1 MTLRDAF
8 MLDPE
13 IAFLNH
19 GFVGATPRA
28 VFEANL
34 ERSREFEREP
44 VDYISR
50 YATGRL
56 AEARASLAGYVD
68 ADPDDLVF
76 TTNGTI
82 GLNMVARSLARSL
95 ELGPGDE
102 LLMTDHEHGGI
113 ERLFQYLAE
122 RRGFTL
128 VRRAVPL
135 PVTTHADFV
144 EQLMA
149 GVTERTRAIVIS
161 HMTAPSALVLPVAE
175 VCRRARELGIVTVV
189 DGAHG
194 PGQLPLSLRTIDPDF
209 YVGILH
215 KWLCAP
221 KTAAF
226 LYARRDRQDR
236 LDPLVVSWGW
246 RPDQPGVSRFI
257 DENEWQ
263 GSRDLSAFL
272 TVPDA
277 IAFQQAH
284 DWDAVRARCRAL
296 AAAAQKA
303 ISDMFGLAPW
313 HPPLP
318 EWQGQMAC
326 ARLPDHVDTA
336 TLQHRLRF
344 EHLVDV
350 SVERFAGAPRVR
362 ISVQGYNGTD
372 DIDRLLA
379 ALRALV

>member
-1 MTLRDAF
+1 MSLRDEY

-34 ERSREFEREP
+34 ARQREFEREP
-44 VDYISR
+44 VDFISR
-50 YATGRL
+50 FASGRL
-56 AEARASLAGYVD
+56 AAARAGLAAYVD

-76 TTNGTI
+76 TTNGTV
-82 GLNMVARSLARSL
+82 GLNMVARSL

-113 ERLFQYLAE
+113 VRLFQYLAE

-128 VRRAVPL
+128 VMRTVPL

-144 EQLMA
+144 EQFMA
-149 GVTERTRAIVIS
+149 GVTERTRAILIS
-161 HMTAPSALVLPVAE
+161 HMAAPSALVLPVAE
-175 VCRRARELGIVTVV
+175 VCRRARELGIVTVI

-221 KTAAF
+221 KTCAF
-226 LYARRDRQDR
+226 LYVRRDRQER

-246 RPDQPGVSRFI
+246 RPEAPGVSRFI

-263 GSRDLSAFL
+263 GSRDLSPFL

-284 DWDAVRARCRAL
+284 DWERVQAACRAL
-296 AAAAQKA
+296 AASAQQA
-303 ISDMFGLAPW
+303 ISAMFGLGLY
-313 HPPLP
+313 HPPTA

-326 ARLPDHVDTA
+326 ARLPDRVVPA
-336 TLQHRLRF
+336 LLQHRLRF
-344 EHLVDV
+344 EYLIDV
-350 SVERFAGAPRVR
+350 SVERFSGAPRVR
-362 ISVQGYNGTD
+362 ISVQGYNTPD
-372 DIDRLLA
+372 DVDRLLV

>member
-1 MTLRDAF
+1 MSLRADF

-34 ERSREFEREP
+34 ARQREFEREP
-44 VDYISR
+44 VDFISR
-50 YATGRL
+50 FATQRL
-56 AEARASLAGYVD
+56 AEARASLAAYVD
-68 ADPDDLVF
+68 ADADDLVF
-76 TTNGTI
+76 TGNGTI
-82 GLNMVARSLARSL
+82 GLNMVARSLN
-95 ELGPGDE
+95 LGPGDD

-113 ERLFQYLAE
+113 VRLFEYLAE
-122 RRGFTL
+122 RRGFAL
-128 VRRAVPL
+128 VTRKVLL

-144 EQLMA
+144 DHLMG
-149 GVTERTRAIVIS
+149 GVTERTRAILIS

-175 VCRRARELGIVTVV
+175 VCRQARALGIMTVV

-226 LYARRDRQDR
+226 LYARRDRQDA

-246 RPDQPGVSRFI
+246 RPDRPGGSRFI

-263 GSRDLSAFL
+263 GSRDLSPFL

-284 DWDAVRARCRAL
+284 NWDAVRVTCRAL
-296 AAAAQKA
+296 AASAQRE
-303 ISDMFGLAPW
+303 IGELFGLAPW

-326 ARLPDHVDTA
+326 ALLPDHVDIA
-336 TLQHRLRF
+336 ALQHRLRF
-344 EHLVDV
+344 EHQIDV
-350 SVERFAGAPRVR
+350 SVERFAGTPRVR
-362 ISVQGYNGTD
+362 VSVQGYNTRD

-379 ALRALV
+379 ALRVLV

>member
-8 MLDPE
+8 MLDPA

-19 GFVGATPRA
+19 GFVGATPRV

-34 ERSREFEREP
+34 ERQREFEREP
-44 VDYISR
+44 VDFVSR

-56 AEARASLAGYVD
+56 ADARSSLASYVD
-68 ADPDDLVF
+68 ADADDLVF
-76 TTNGTI
+76 TTNGTV
-82 GLNMVARSLARSL
+82 GLNMVARSL

-113 ERLFQYLAE
+113 ERLLRYLAE
-122 RRGFTL
+122 QRGFTL
-128 VRRAVPL
+128 VTCAVPL
-135 PVTTHADFV
+135 PVTTHAAFV
-144 EQLMA
+144 EHFMA
-149 GVTERTRAIVIS
+149 GVTDRTRAIVIS
-161 HMTAPSALVLPVAE
+161 HMTAPTALVLPVAE
-175 VCRRARELGIVTVV
+175 VCRRARERGIVTVI

-221 KTAAF
+221 KTCAF
-226 LYARRDRQDR
+226 LYARRDRQER

-246 RPDQPGVSRFI
+246 RPDAPGVSSFI

-263 GSRDLSAFL
+263 GSRDLSPFL
-272 TVPDA
+272 SVPDA
-277 IAFQQAH
+277 IEFQRRH
-284 DWDAVRARCRAL
+284 DWDPVRERCRAL
-296 AAAAQKA
+296 AASAQRA
-303 ISDMFGLAPW
+303 ISDLFGLAPY
-313 HPPLP
+313 HPALP

-326 ARLPDHVDTA
+326 ARLPDQVDA
-336 TLQHRLRF
+336 AALQHRLRF
-344 EHLVDV
+344 EHRVDV

-362 ISVQGYNGTD
+362 ISVQGYNTPD

>member
-1 MTLRDAF
+1 MSPREEFL
-8 MLDPE
+8 LDPE

-34 ERSREFEREP
+34 ARQREFERQP
-44 VDYISR
+44 VDFISR
-50 YATGRL
+50 FATQRL
-56 AEARASLAGYVD
+56 AEARASLAAYVD
-68 ADPDDLVF
+68 ADADDLVF
-76 TTNGTI
+76 TTNGTV
-82 GLNMVARSLARSL
+82 GLNLVARSL

-113 ERLFQYLAE
+113 VRLFQFLAA

-128 VRRAVPL
+128 VTHKVPL

-144 EQLMA
+144 EHLLS
-149 GVTERTRAIVIS
+149 GVTDRTRAILIS

-175 VCRRARELGIVTVV
+175 VCRRARALGIVTVV

-194 PGQLPLSLRTIDPDF
+194 PGQLPLSLRVIDPDF

-221 KTAAF
+221 KTCAF
-226 LYARRDRQDR
+226 LYVRRDRQEA

-246 RPDQPGVSRFI
+246 RPDQPGASRFI

-263 GSRDLSAFL
+263 GSRDLSPFL

-284 DWDAVRARCRAL
+284 DWGAVRSRCRDL
-296 AAAAQKA
+296 AASAQQE
-303 ISDMFGLAPW
+303 IGEIFGRAPW

-326 ARLPDHVDTA
+326 ALLPDHVDTA
-336 TLQHRLRF
+336 ALQHRLRF
-344 EHLVDV
+344 DHLIDV
-350 SVERFAGAPRVR
+350 SVERFAGTPRVR
-362 ISVQGYNGTD
+362 VSVQGYNTAD
-372 DIDRLLA
+372 DIERLLA